1 MAVFASPKA
10 MREKLV
16 RLLTTNYV
24 TVLSRKTKLSRA
36 TVTKFFNEE
45 TIRPENL
52 EKIYDATL
60 ELINSKEEMQQNR
73 EKLIHKLGL
82 PPRQSAK
89 MKNN

>member
-1 MAVFASPKA
+1 MVFTTPKA

-24 TVLSRKTKLSRA
+24 TVLSRKTKLSRS

-52 EKIYDATL
+52 EKIYDAAL
-60 ELINSKEEMQQNR
+60 ELIKSKEEAQRTR
-73 EKLIHKLGL
+73 EKLIHDLGL
-82 PPRQSAK
+82 TVTPNKKVRS
-89 MKNN
+89 